1 MHATNRSGRRGSG
14 AVLLQTQPTP
24 EERKHAPAS
33 PCASARPSATLA
45 ALARRVIGADSVRR
59 WRFEQLLRGGY
70 PAVDALVLSARSDVD
85 LHQAIRLLRQRCAV
99 ATAMRILI

>member
-1 MHATNRSGRRGSG
+1 MHATNMPRGHQSG
-14 AVLLQTQPTP
+14 AVLLQTQPTK
-24 EERKHAPAS
+24 EERNHASSAS
-33 PCASARPSATLA
+33 LA

-70 PAVDALVLSARSDVD
+70 PAADALVLSARSDVD

-99 ATAMRILI
+99 PTAMRILI